1 MDRMLNVMTVFS
13 ILLLGLVLASVRRAH
28 IRVEYSVSWLA
39 AALVLLILSR
49 WQGLLNRI
57 TAFLGVSDAP
67 LALLMTAG
75 AVFLIVLYRLSLM
88 ISHLKDSNIALVQ
101 RVAILEF
108 RLECLDE
115 KTKAVS
121 QSQRVGQRRTGS
133 PPPDVVALGC
143 RPGRAGHR
151 FWSLWARIERSVRA
165 R

>member
-1 MDRMLNVMTVFS
+1 MDRMLNVVTVFS
-13 ILLLGLVLASVRRAH
+13 VLLLGLVLASVRRAH

-49 WQGLLNRI
+49 WQGLLERI
-57 TAFLGVSDAP
+57 TAFLGAPDAA

-121 QSQRVGQRRTGS
+121 QS
-133 PPPDVVALGC
+133 
-143 RPGRAGHR
+143 
-151 FWSLWARIERSVRA
+151 
-165 R
+165 